1 MRPAIE
7 GIMRTLLLG
16 ALAVTMFTINSGAAA
31 EDSLGTAGPLR
42 FVATAPCPA
51 GMLAQL
57 QGKCDPPPVDP
68 KLGPHARS
76 AAEVQR
82 AYKLIALVRMKQAK
96 DALDAAIV
104 ADPNNVTAYKLRA
117 RLAIPTALAS
127 AEVDVNAGLMLAP
140 NDADLLATR
149 AYLRGSK
156 NVVGALRDAD
166 AAIAADPYNV
176 DAHWIRARLLRSAGK
191 LAAAEADLTSAL
203 TIEPHDMQVRLAR
216 AQLRLAL
223 NRPDAAADAS
233 AVLEQNPADMFAR
246 QVRAV
251 VRGKLGD
258 LQGAV
263 EDLTAVLGAPGQAA
277 NVMPANPSFGELYV
291 QRAILLARLHR
302 PDDAIRDLDTVAAIG
317 GQRAVLRMQV
327 YLRAHGYADLPID
340 GKRSAAL
347 DKAMKS
353 CFVDNV
359 CWQGLTQRI

>member
-1 MRPAIE
+1 
-7 GIMRTLLLG
+7 MRTLLLG
-16 ALAVTMFTINSGAAA
+16 ALALIMFTSNGGAA
-31 EDSLGTAGPLR
+31 ENSLGTAGPLR
-42 FVATAPCPA
+42 FVANAPCPG
-51 GMLAQL
+51 GMLAQI

-68 KLGPHARS
+68 KLDPHARS

-82 AYKLIALVRMKQAK
+82 AYQLIALIRMDQAK
-96 DALDAAIV
+96 AALDAAIT
-104 ADPNNVTAYKLRA
+104 ADPNNVAAYKLRA
-117 RLAIPTALAS
+117 RLAIPTALTA
-127 AEVDVNAGLMLAP
+127 AETDVNAGLMLAP

-156 NVVGALRDAD
+156 YVPGALRDAD
-166 AAIAADPYNV
+166 AAIAADPR
-176 DAHWIRARLLRSAGK
+176 DADAYWIRAGLLRSAGK

-203 TIEPHDMQVRLAR
+203 NIDPHDMRLRLAR

-223 NRPDAAADAS
+223 NRPADAAADAS
-233 AVLEQNPADMFAR
+233 AVLQQNPADMFAR

-263 EDLTAVLGAPGQAA
+263 DDLTAILGAPGQVA
-277 NVMPANPSFGELYV
+277 NVTPANPSFGELYV
-291 QRAILLARLHR
+291 QRAILLALLHR
-302 PDDAIRDLDTVAAIG
+302 PDDAMRDLDTVAAIG

-347 DKAMKS
+347 DSAMKS

-359 CWQGLTQRI
+359 CWPGLTQRI